1 MTTQPI
7 ASDESVTLPRR
18 TAWQFTLRTLLL
30 LVLCAGFCFSGWT
43 ANDWW
48 RRSQLSDQLQG
59 PVQVEHIDAPN
70 IYVVRG
76 QKSDVKKVLDAIRE
90 TENNDPNG
98 DDTPDEPL

>member
-1 MTTQPI
+1 MTTQPVV
-7 ASDESVTLPRR
+7 SEETVKPPRR

-30 LVLCAGFCFSGWT
+30 LVLCAGFFFGGWT

-59 PVQVEHIDAPN
+59 PVQVERIDAPN

-76 QKSDVKKVLDAIRE
+76 KKSDVKKVLDVIRE

-98 DDTPDEPL
+98 DDTPDERL